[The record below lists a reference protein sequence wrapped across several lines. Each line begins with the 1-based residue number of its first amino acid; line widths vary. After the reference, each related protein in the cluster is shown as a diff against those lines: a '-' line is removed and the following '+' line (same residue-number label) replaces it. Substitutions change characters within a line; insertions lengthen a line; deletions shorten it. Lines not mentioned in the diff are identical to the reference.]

1 MRLSLLAVGRLRGGA
16 LAALYDDYAGRLRGQ
31 PLGPLTLR
39 EVEEK
44 RRLEPP
50 ALKAREAELLLAAC
64 PPGARL
70 VALDGGGRALSS
82 EALAETLGRW
92 RDEGVPEAAFAIGG
106 AEGHGAALLGRAEL
120 RLSLGPMTWPHL
132 LVRVMLAEQLFRAD
146 SILSGHPYH
155 RA

>member
-1 MRLSLLAVGRLRGGA
+1 MRLSLLAVGRLRGGPT
-16 LAALYDDYAGRLRGQ
+16 AALYEDYAGRLRGQ

-44 RRLEPP
+44 RPLAAS
-50 ALKAREAELLLAAC
+50 ALKAREAELLLGAC

-82 EALAETLGRW
+82 ADLAELLGRW
-92 RDEGVPEAAFAIGG
+92 RDEGLPEAAFAIGG
-106 AEGHGAALLGRAEL
+106 ADGHGPALLARADL
-120 RLSLGPMTWPHL
+120 SLSLGAMTWPHL
-132 LVRVMLAEQLFRAD
+132 LVRVLLAEQLFRAD